1 MPNYRRTSLSL
12 FALIYGLVLV
22 PAAWGQ
28 SGRSFVT
35 LEIDATAID
44 HEAWYPLVAVGG
56 TRDLLSRRLSV
67 GGLGELG
74 GGYGFMVGRLGPLAQ
89 FNLFQ
94 NETARTFASAS
105 YLFGSEAGWR
115 MGGGIELLPPTR
127 RVGLRLT
134 AQRQISGDSSGWYF
148 GIGAVFK

>member
-1 MPNYRRTSLSL
+1 MPNYRCAGRSL

-44 HEAWYPLVAVGG
+44 HEAWYPLVAVGR
-56 TRDLLSRRLSV
+56 TRDLGRRLSV

-89 FNLFQ
+89 FNVSQ
-94 NETARTFASAS
+94 NETARTFATAS

-115 MGGGIELLPPTR
+115 VGGGIELLPPTR

-134 AQRQISGDSSGWYF
+134 TQRQISGDSSGWYF